1 MPTQGKAAR
10 RNIRTS
16 EAPRRPSRHSKQE
29 SQHDSPLME
38 ARKMQV
44 RENRT
49 FSGHKKA
56 EQNNSGNRSL
66 SHQPKAA
73 PSFAITPYTRLS
85 RMLSEKFIL
94 TSTSPTQKIVH
105 VSKFLCSTTES
116 KNTTLRFL
124 NPANNLIAS
133 I

>member
-1 MPTQGKAAR
+1 
-10 RNIRTS
+10 
-16 EAPRRPSRHSKQE
+16 
-29 SQHDSPLME
+29 
-38 ARKMQV
+38 MQV

-73 PSFAITPYTRLS
+73 PPFAITPYTRLS

-105 VSKFLCSTTES
+105 VSKFLRSTTES